1 MELPGNIALLCG
13 TVVYIFVSRQL
24 GIDFII
30 PCSRAAF
37 CARMVLERPQG
48 NARVRA
54 PGMMPKGQ
62 ETVCPA
68 S

>member
-13 TVVYIFVSRQL
+13 AVAYIFVSRQL

-30 PCSRAAF
+30 PGSRAGF

-48 NARVRA
+48 NARVCA
-54 PGMMPKGQ
+54 PGTTPKWP
-62 ETVCPA
+62 EPVYPA